1 MLAVLLLA
9 SVAMAS
15 AKDEYARGVSAFN
28 SLVSNEKRAGLR
40 AEWEAVMK
48 PFQRSLAADP
58 KGEYAPK
65 SMFFLGRSLEEL
77 SRRSFAGSDRKAA
90 LDAYDRLL
98 AAFPKHSWADDALYR
113 KGLIWQEQ
121 AKDAA
126 KAEGVFK
133 AVLDTYPKGDMAPQA
148 RERLARMRG
157 DGQTATGADTAAT
170 HAPVKAGPAEA
181 KAQEGK
187 QPPAPAAS
195 KTGTDKAAP
204 AKAASGKAAPAPST
218 TGVTLQ
224 GIRHWSSNDYTRVVM
239 DLTGDV
245 KYERTLVEK
254 AGNGGRQLQI
264 TLQDAGVGAD
274 VMPER
279 TIQDGI
285 LSHIRVGAGEPAGVL
300 VTFDL
305 MRMDHYRVFT
315 LPDPYRVVLD
325 IYGGNG
331 GDAPQSA
338 QAEAPKAE
346 VAPKTEPASKAAD
359 KASGKDDVDHV
370 QAALAELQ
378 AKKGLEPPPQ
388 PSRKPEAK
396 GSAAKP
402 APAVPRA
409 SAPAAPETIE
419 PEKTP
424 EIAVS
429 ARQKKYSGSLVE
441 QLGLKVRTIMIDA
454 GHGGKD
460 PGAVANGVQ
469 EKDINLRMARI
480 LGRSLQEQ
488 GFEVHF
494 TRTTDKFLPLEERT
508 AMANAKN
515 ADLFISLHCNALKD
529 ASVRGLEVYY
539 LNLATDA
546 QAVRVAARENG
557 VSAKKIS
564 DMQFILS
571 DLMLNSKIN
580 ESRQM
585 ASLVEQETVRAMRAR
600 HGLVS
605 HGSKGA
611 FFYVLTGARMPSIL
625 VELGY
630 LTNAAEARS
639 LDSDAYLADL
649 AKGLT
654 SGVLTYK
661 KKLERFALNTSG
673 KS

>member
-1 MLAVLLLA
+1 MPVRLAIRFLAPVLAVLLLA
-9 SVAMAS
+9 SVALAS

-28 SLVSNEKRAGLR
+28 SLISNEKRAGLR

-77 SRRSFAGSDRKAA
+77 SRRSFVGSDRKAA

-148 RERLARMRG
+148 RERLAGMRG
-157 DGQTATGADTAAT
+157 GQAAVVP
-170 HAPVKAGPAEA
+170 APAKAGPAEA

-195 KTGTDKAAP
+195 TSGTDKAVP
-204 AKAASGKAAPAPST
+204 ARVASGKAASAPSKA
-218 TGVTLQ
+218 GVTLQ

-254 AGNGGRQLQI
+254 SGNGGRQLQI

-279 TIQDGI
+279 TVQDGI
-285 LSHIRVGAGEPAGVL
+285 LSHIRVGGGEPAGVL

-325 IYGGNG
+325 IYGG
-331 GDAPQSA
+331 DASQGA

-346 VAPKTEPASKAAD
+346 AEPKTEPTT

-370 QAALAELQ
+370 QAALADLQ
-378 AKKGLEPPPQ
+378 AKKGLEPALPKE
-388 PSRKPEAK
+388 PSTKPETK

-409 SAPAAPETIE
+409 SAAATPETIE
-419 PEKTP
+419 PAKTP

-429 ARQKKYSGSLVE
+429 AKQKKYSGSLVE

-460 PGAVANGVQ
+460 PGAVANGVE
-469 EKDINLRMARI
+469 EKDINLRMAKI

-494 TRTTDKFLPLEERT
+494 TRTTDKFIPLEERT

-529 ASVRGLEVYY
+529 VSVRGLEVYY

-585 ASLVEQETVRAMRAR
+585 AALVEQETVRAMRPR

-630 LTNAAEARS
+630 LTNAAEARN

-654 SGVLTYK
+654 SGVLAYK